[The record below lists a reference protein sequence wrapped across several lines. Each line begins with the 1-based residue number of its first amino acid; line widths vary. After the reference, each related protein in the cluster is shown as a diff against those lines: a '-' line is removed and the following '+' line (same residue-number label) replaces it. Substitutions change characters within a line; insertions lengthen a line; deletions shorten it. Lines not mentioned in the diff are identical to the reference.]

1 MANIE
6 IEKIDCY
13 FEMISNIRFFGSVF
27 IASYCY
33 YYLIKQ
39 FMKKV
44 ERVWLVGMAYFMPMV
59 ILYYIPFIIS
69 NFKAYLIGTIA
80 GLLMMYLLER
90 KNIEQKIFLSVTFFS
105 LRWLTVAM
113 ADCINRVFYQY
124 MSSLSEISLHWKIQL
139 GIFLLSSILDLVLSF
154 VFMFF
159 SVWLIQKAYLYKKES
174 MTLKE
179 MTILLIPSLSGMI
192 GYEVLQY
199 YNNVY
204 DKDTGKNIYDMY
216 RSYNGLCFLQYV
228 FFFSAILVIIV
239 IFQDIKRRQEEEKQ
253 NSILLGQIEEM
264 KSHISKVESLYQ
276 DIRGLKHDMGNHLT
290 VLENL
295 YQKKEFIEAEKY
307 TEKLKDRFYGKTIEM
322 NTGNPVTDII
332 LTEKKR
338 EAKEKGIVFQCDFHY
353 PENTNINAFDLSVIL
368 NNAITNA
375 IENNRKNGQAY
386 ISILSY
392 REKNAYMIEVEN
404 SFEGEI
410 KVNED
415 SELPETHKENKKE
428 HGFGLIHI
436 KKVAQKYYGDIMIE
450 QDGERFKLSILL
462 MVE

>member
-1 MANIE
+1 M
-6 IEKIDCY
+6 
-13 FEMISNIRFFGSVF
+13 
-27 IASYCY
+27 
-33 YYLIKQ
+33 
-39 FMKKV
+39 
-44 ERVWLVGMAYFMPMV
+44 
-59 ILYYIPFIIS
+59 
-69 NFKAYLIGTIA
+69 
-80 GLLMMYLLER
+80 
-90 KNIEQKIFLSVTFFS
+90 
-105 LRWLTVAM
+105 
-113 ADCINRVFYQY
+113 
-124 MSSLSEISLHWKIQL
+124 
-139 GIFLLSSILDLVLSF
+139 
-154 VFMFF
+154 
-159 SVWLIQKAYLYKKES
+159 
-174 MTLKE
+174 
-179 MTILLIPSLSGMI
+179 
-192 GYEVLQY
+192 
-199 YNNVY
+199 
-204 DKDTGKNIYDMY
+204 
-216 RSYNGLCFLQYV
+216 
-228 FFFSAILVIIV
+228 
-239 IFQDIKRRQEEEKQ
+239 
-253 NSILLGQIEEM
+253 GQIEEM

-307 TEKLKDRFYGKTIEM
+307 TEKLKDRFYRKTTEM

-415 SELPETHKENKKE
+415 SELPETHKKNKKE

-436 KKVAQKYYGDIMIE
+436 KKVAQKYYGEIMIE

>member
-1 MANIE
+1 MEFWWIKVIYQLVSFVAILLSVVTYQ
-6 IEKIDCY
+6 KIK
-13 FEMISNIRFFGSVF
+13 SSH
-27 IASYCY
+27 
-33 YYLIKQ
+33 
-39 FMKKV
+39 KK
-44 ERVWLVGMAYFMPMV
+44 EREDAVL
-59 ILYYIPFIIS
+59 
-69 NFKAYLIGTIA
+69 
-80 GLLMMYLLER
+80 
-90 KNIEQKIFLSVTFFS
+90 IEQMDHMKEHIAEVEA
-105 LRWLTVAM
+105 RYA
-113 ADCINRVFYQY
+113 
-124 MSSLSEISLHWKIQL
+124 EI
-139 GIFLLSSILDLVLSF
+139 
-154 VFMFF
+154 
-159 SVWLIQKAYLYKKES
+159 
-174 MTLKE
+174 
-179 MTILLIPSLSGMI
+179 
-192 GYEVLQY
+192 
-199 YNNVY
+199 
-204 DKDTGKNIYDMY
+204 
-216 RSYNGLCFLQYV
+216 
-228 FFFSAILVIIV
+228 
-239 IFQDIKRRQEEEKQ
+239 RR
-253 NSILLGQIEEM
+253 
-264 KSHISKVESLYQ
+264 
-276 DIRGLKHDMGNHLT
+276 LKHDMGNHLT

-307 TEKLKDRFYGKTIEM
+307 TEKLKDRFYRKTTEM

-415 SELPETHKENKKE
+415 SELPETHKKNKKE